1 MSDSRIVYS
10 TEFGRM
16 CPECQKP
23 VSQCICSKNKKHK
36 KLKEKRP
43 IINKSGFPD
52 DGVVR
57 ITRQTKGFK
66 GKTAT
71 IVVGVLLEGPELK
84 QFVKLLKQRCG
95 SGGTIK
101 DGVIIIQGDHRDT
114 LLSEIKKQGYIAKIA
129 SG

>member
-23 VSQCICSKNKKHK
+23 VKRCTCRKPKKYK

-57 ITRQTKGFK
+57 ITRQTKGFN

-71 IVVGVLLEGPELK
+71 LVVGLRLEGPELK
-84 QFVKLLKQRCG
+84 QFTKRLKQRCG

-101 DGVIIIQGDHRDT
+101 DGVIIIQGDHRNA
-114 LLSEIKKQGYIAKIA
+114 LLAEIQKQGHKAKIA
-129 SG
+129 GG